1 MENPTTNRYVRQQSS
16 QNCQNWDICEPNMN
30 NFCSWDIRSNW
41 LLQNDLHLMYI
52 WSNCTFIL
60 VFLKQTLW
68 QLYPPLKIKGLFV
81 WGNSWTTESLYHFKS
96 WEWIV
101 QPIRRQECKYHAC
114 KCIKSASRVQKY
126 LNQLSSV
133 HNTGLSSD
141 REGVKVEVRRI
152 RG

>member
-1 MENPTTNRYVRQQSS
+1 MRALPNTLNNPVQVPTWHSLWRKTHVRIDMYTN
-16 QNCQNWDICEPNMN
+16 N
-30 NFCSWDIRSNW
+30 
-41 LLQNDLHLMYI
+41 LLFLTYYSLHLTYF
-52 WSNCTFIL
+52 WLNCTFIL
-60 VFLKQTLW
+60 VFLEQTLW
-68 QLYPPLKIKGLFV
+68 QLYPPLKMKGLFV
-81 WGNSWTTESLYHFKS
+81 WGNSWMTESLYHIKS
-96 WEWIV
+96 REWIV

-141 REGVKVEVRRI
+141 REGVKVEVRGI